1 MQNSEHSI
9 RLAQSAFD
17 SNQSGAG
24 DPTLS
29 ALLEAYLLQAQKA
42 QDYQAGTDRD
52 NYFPLGL
59 PSFATMINIKALR
72 LVSLAAKQSDPSFEP
87 VRDTALDLINYA
99 SFLVE
104 WLDRRHA

>member
-1 MQNSEHSI
+1 MQNSEYSI
-9 RLAQSAFD
+9 QLAQSALD
-17 SNQSGAG
+17 SNRSDQG

-29 ALLEAYLLQAQKA
+29 VLLEAYLLQARKA

-72 LVSLAAKQSDPSFEP
+72 LVSLAAKPESPQFES
-87 VRDTALDLINYA
+87 VKDTSLDLINYA
-99 SFLVE
+99 AFLAE
-104 WLDRRHA
+104 WLDRHA